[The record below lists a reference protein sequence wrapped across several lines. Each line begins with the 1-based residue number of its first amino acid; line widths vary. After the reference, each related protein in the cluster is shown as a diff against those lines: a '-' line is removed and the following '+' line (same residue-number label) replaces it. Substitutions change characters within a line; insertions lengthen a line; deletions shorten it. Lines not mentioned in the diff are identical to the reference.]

1 MNKHNVKH
9 SPGKHF
15 VKLLKWI
22 DGVLDVN
29 DYEFDTWEIAIE
41 FCNGQIYDTLKIY
54 DENGNL
60 VFEGTIDVELYA

>member
-1 MNKHNVKH
+1 MSKHRQ
-9 SPGKHF
+9 GKHH

-22 DGVLDVN
+22 DGVLDIN

-54 DENGNL
+54 DEDGNL
-60 VFEGTIDVELYA
+60 VFEGTIDSELYA